1 MSIEWNA
8 LRMLGANSG
17 NIEERRKKG
26 KEKEEN
32 EKWREMITTVLAKQQ
47 NIFTPYRKNH
57 GELHQNRS

>member
-1 MSIEWNA
+1 
-8 LRMLGANSG
+8 MLGANSG

-57 GELHQNRS
+57 GELNQNRS